1 MPSQLTP
8 RRSLLFTPA
17 NRPALYPKALASG
30 ADIICIDLEDAVALD
45 QKGAARAGAIAFMA
59 SGGDAVPERVLRI
72 NSPETP
78 AGRDDLSALAGAGL
92 ERGIILIPKVGGIGA
107 VQAVVERLNKAAG
120 SVRIAAMIETI
131 AGVENIFEIVKA
143 TPRLDFLMFGGADL
157 SAELGVPVDPEPLAY
172 GRSRLVY
179 AARHAGIDVLDM
191 PCLNFQ
197 DQGAV
202 EREAAYAR
210 RLGFTGKAAIHPSNI
225 PLVNTAFTPTPA
237 ELEQARRVIAAYENS
252 TTGVAVL
259 DGALVEIPVVR
270 AMEIL
275 LARGRAAGLMPDDS

>member
-30 ADIICIDLEDAVALD
+30 ADIVCIDLEDAVAAD
-45 QKGAARAGAIAFMA
+45 QKGDARAGAIAFLSA
-59 SGGDAVPERVLRI
+59 GGEVPERVLRI

-78 AGRDDLSALAGAGL
+78 AGREDLSALAGASLG
-92 ERGIILIPKVGGIGA
+92 RGIILIPKVGGIGA
-107 VQAVVERLNKAAG
+107 VQAVAERLNKTAG
-120 SVRIAAMIETI
+120 GIRIAAMIETI
-131 AGVENIFEIVKA
+131 AGVENINDIVKA
-143 TPRLDFLMFGGADL
+143 APRLDFVMFGGADL
-157 SAELGVPVDPEPLAY
+157 SAELGVHVEPEPLAY

-179 AARHAGIDVLDM
+179 AARQAGIDVLDM

-237 ELEQARRVIAAYENS
+237 ELEQARRVIAAYESS

-275 LARGRAAGLMPDDS
+275 LARGRAAGMLPDDS